1 MLKILKIF
9 AIISFCHSI
18 FSQEKFEALIATV
31 NSEVVTTYDLSQR
44 IQLALKSLQ
53 LEDTIK
59 NRDSVRER
67 VLELLILEK
76 IKNNEAV
83 KNEVSYTDD
92 ELIQFASILYN
103 FPKDKFE
110 DFKSYIETE
119 ELDIDVLFEQLSSE
133 LLWKKL
139 VREKFSSL
147 ITINENEIDKAINEI
162 KQKQGKIE
170 YNLTEILFE
179 SSNKNNENEVQNKI
193 DKFLSLLDQ
202 GISFSTLAKKFSNT
216 NTQEIDEN
224 LNWVFEENLD
234 NQTRGILM
242 NMKSG
247 EISNKIKIEN
257 GYKIIKLNKKRIVG
271 NKRIKYSFIKISS
284 LFADSISLVNKEL
297 LKCNEPIPVLP
308 DDISAIKIEDVYSNE
323 LSDVFRQ
330 GIEAT
335 EKFKFS
341 RLIENNGEFSLLMLC
356 SIDQEE
362 KSNIPTRD
370 QIENKLYTDRFNQLT
385 NTFIAN
391 LRKNANIKFFNR

>member
-179 SSNKNNENEVQNKI
+179 SSNKNYENEVQNKI

-202 GISFSTLAKKFSNT
+202 GISFSTLAKKFSDS

-234 NQTRGILM
+234 DQTRGILM

-370 QIENKLYTDRFNQLT
+370 QIENKLYTNKFNQLT

-391 LRKNANIKFFNR
+391 LRKNANIKFFNK

>member
-139 VREKFSSL
+139 VRDKFSSL
-147 ITINENEIDKAINEI
+147 ITINENEIDRAINEI

-179 SSNKNNENEVQNKI
+179 SSNKNYENEVQNKI

-202 GISFSTLAKKFSNT
+202 GISFSTLAKKFSDT

-370 QIENKLYTDRFNQLT
+370 QIENKLYTNKFNQLT

-391 LRKNANIKFFNR
+391 LRKNANIKFFNK

>member
-103 FPKDKFE
+103 FPKDKYE

-179 SSNKNNENEVQNKI
+179 STNKNYENEVQNKI

-202 GISFSTLAKKFSNT
+202 GISFSTLAKKFSDT

-370 QIENKLYTDRFNQLT
+370 QIENKLYTNKFNQLT

-391 LRKNANIKFFNR
+391 LRKNANIKFFNK

>member
-1 MLKILKIF
+1 
-9 AIISFCHSI
+9 
-18 FSQEKFEALIATV
+18 
-31 NSEVVTTYDLSQR
+31 
-44 IQLALKSLQ
+44 
-53 LEDTIK
+53 
-59 NRDSVRER
+59 
-67 VLELLILEK
+67 
-76 IKNNEAV
+76 
-83 KNEVSYTDD
+83 
-92 ELIQFASILYN
+92 
-103 FPKDKFE
+103 
-110 DFKSYIETE
+110 
-119 ELDIDVLFEQLSSE
+119 
-133 LLWKKL
+133 
-139 VREKFSSL
+139 
-147 ITINENEIDKAINEI
+147 
-162 KQKQGKIE
+162 
-170 YNLTEILFE
+170 
-179 SSNKNNENEVQNKI
+179 
-193 DKFLSLLDQ
+193 
-202 GISFSTLAKKFSNT
+202 
-216 NTQEIDEN
+216 
-224 LNWVFEENLD
+224 
-234 NQTRGILM
+234 
-242 NMKSG
+242 MKSG

-370 QIENKLYTDRFNQLT
+370 QIENKLYTNKFNQLT

-391 LRKNANIKFFNR
+391 LRKNANIKFFNK

>member
-9 AIISFCHSI
+9 AIILFCNSI

-179 SSNKNNENEVQNKI
+179 SSNKNYENEVQNKI

-202 GISFSTLAKKFSNT
+202 GISFSTLAKKFSDS

-234 NQTRGILM
+234 DQTRGILM

-370 QIENKLYTDRFNQLT
+370 QIENKLYTNKFNQLT

-391 LRKNANIKFFNR
+391 LRKNANIKFFNK

>member
-76 IKNNEAV
+76 IKKNEAV

-179 SSNKNNENEVQNKI
+179 SSNQNYENEVQNKI

-202 GISFSTLAKKFSNT
+202 GISFSTLAKKFSDT

-297 LKCNEPIPVLP
+297 FKCNEPIPVLP

-370 QIENKLYTDRFNQLT
+370 QIENKLYTNKFNQLT

-391 LRKNANIKFFNR
+391 LRKNANIKFFNK

>member
-1 MLKILKIF
+1 MLKLLKIF
-9 AIISFCHSI
+9 TIISFCHSI

-179 SSNKNNENEVQNKI
+179 SSNKNYENEVQNKI

-202 GISFSTLAKKFSNT
+202 GISFSTLAKKFSDS

-234 NQTRGILM
+234 DQTRGILM

-323 LSDVFRQ
+323 LSDVFRK

-341 RLIENNGEFSLLMLC
+341 KLIENNGEFSLLMLC

-391 LRKNANIKFFNR
+391 LRKNANIKFFNK

>member
-202 GISFSTLAKKFSNT
+202 GISFSTLAKKFSDT

-370 QIENKLYTDRFNQLT
+370 QIENKLYTNKFNQLT

-391 LRKNANIKFFNR
+391 LRKNANIKFFNK

>member
-179 SSNKNNENEVQNKI
+179 SSNKNYENEVQNKI

-202 GISFSTLAKKFSNT
+202 GISFSTLAKKFSDS

-234 NQTRGILM
+234 DQTRGILM

-391 LRKNANIKFFNR
+391 LRKNANIKFFNK

>member
-179 SSNKNNENEVQNKI
+179 SSNKNYENEVQNKI

-202 GISFSTLAKKFSNT
+202 GISFSTLAKKFSDT

-370 QIENKLYTDRFNQLT
+370 QIENKLYTNKFNQLT

-391 LRKNANIKFFNR
+391 LRKNANIKFFNK

>member
-139 VREKFSSL
+139 VRDKFSSL
-147 ITINENEIDKAINEI
+147 ITINENEIDRAINEI

-179 SSNKNNENEVQNKI
+179 SSNKNYENEVQNKI

-202 GISFSTLAKKFSNT
+202 GISFSTLAKKFSDT

-391 LRKNANIKFFNR
+391 LRKNANIKFFNK

>member
-179 SSNKNNENEVQNKI
+179 SSNKNYENEVQNKI

-202 GISFSTLAKKFSNT
+202 GISFSTLAKKFSDS

-234 NQTRGILM
+234 DQTRGILM

-341 RLIENNGEFSLLMLC
+341 KLIENNGEFSLLMLC

-391 LRKNANIKFFNR
+391 LRKNANIKFFNK

>member
-179 SSNKNNENEVQNKI
+179 SSNKNYENEVQNKI

-202 GISFSTLAKKFSNT
+202 GISFSTLAKKFSDT

-234 NQTRGILM
+234 DQTRGILM

-370 QIENKLYTDRFNQLT
+370 QIENKLYTNKFNQLT

-391 LRKNANIKFFNR
+391 LRKNANIKFFNK

>member
-9 AIISFCHSI
+9 AIITFCDSI

-179 SSNKNNENEVQNKI
+179 SSNQNYENEVQNKI

-202 GISFSTLAKKFSNT
+202 GISFSTLAKKFSDT

-308 DDISAIKIEDVYSNE
+308 DDVSAIKIEDVYSNE

-370 QIENKLYTDRFNQLT
+370 QIENKLYTNKFNQLT

-391 LRKNANIKFFNR
+391 LRKNANIKFFNK

>member
-179 SSNKNNENEVQNKI
+179 SSNKNYENEVQNKI

-202 GISFSTLAKKFSNT
+202 GISFSTLAKKFSDT

-391 LRKNANIKFFNR
+391 LRKNANIKFFNK